1 MKTKQAMIL
10 AAGFGT
16 RMKDYTK
23 KSTQASVKNST
34 ISTVSIYIV
43 FIVSI

>member
-23 KSTQASVKNST
+23 NQPKPLLKIATKKTGKKAK
-34 ISTVSIYIV
+34 
-43 FIVSI
+43 